1 MTIITTEIQKWKR
14 NKIVWCILAL
24 TLLLGAFAIE
34 RACSI
39 SRSSPFMDS
48 FGDLYTL
55 AFKNLSSLFLPIVL
69 GMFATTLFFDEHKN
83 DTMKELLIIP
93 ITKAQLYFSKV
104 AVVILMSVGLCLITF
119 LLCVVGGLIAGGFP
133 DLNAQTLMDAG
144 LLYLAGG
151 ILIPIA
157 MLPIVFLSTLSKG
170 YILPIGATLLYLI
183 PVVIAP
189 AYLTGIH
196 PLASVMGIYPHISEA
211 AAAMVESLMQGVLFN
226 TSPLVC
232 VGSLL
237 LIGATFAAASVVAL
251 KKQPPAILWTPR
263 TPPCA
268 AILPSVLN
276 CWELSVCPMMRSK
289 RTPVPRWYRTSSSS
303 KRGTDRW
310 TSCRNGRR
318 PDRRRTGLPSTGIL
332 STTRK
337 WCWAD
342 RSR

>member
-170 YILPIGATLLYLI
+170 YN
-183 PVVIAP
+183 P
-189 AYLTGIH
+189 AH
-196 PLASVMGIYPHISEA
+196 WRNA
-211 AAAMVESLMQGVLFN
+211 ALSDSRSHCPGLSYGN
-226 TSPLVC
+226 TPAGKRDGDLSPYFRS
-232 VGSLL
+232 GRSYGRKPDARRF
-237 LIGATFAAASVVAL
+237 IQYFAACLCRFAAL
-251 KKQPPAILWTPR
+251 DRCYICRRIRSGSKKAILLKGKTYETIELFITRYSACFFSLCLPAGR
-263 TPPCA
+263 SIFRRGSRPTGHYGRSNR
-268 AILPSVLN
+268 IL
-276 CWELSVCPMMRSK
+276 
-289 RTPVPRWYRTSSSS
+289 
-303 KRGTDRW
+303 
-310 TSCRNGRR
+310 
-318 PDRRRTGLPSTGIL
+318 
-332 STTRK
+332 
-337 WCWAD
+337 
-342 RSR
+342 

>member
-1 MTIITTEIQKWKR
+1 MTIIATEIQKWKR

-24 TLLLGAFAIE
+24 TLLFGAFAIE

-39 SRSSPFMDS
+39 ARSSPYMDS

-83 DTMKELLIIP
+83 DTLKELLIIP

-119 LLCVVGGLIAGGFP
+119 LLCVVGGLIAGGFS

-144 LLYLAGG
+144 LLYLTGG
-151 ILIPIA
+151 LLIPIA
-157 MLPIVFLSTLSKG
+157 MLPIVFLATLSKG
-170 YILPIGATLLYLI
+170 YILPIGMTLLYLV

-211 AAAMVESLMQGVLFN
+211 AAARV
-226 TSPLVC
+226 
-232 VGSLL
+232 
-237 LIGATFAAASVVAL
+237 
-251 KKQPPAILWTPR
+251 
-263 TPPCA
+263 
-268 AILPSVLN
+268 
-276 CWELSVCPMMRSK
+276 
-289 RTPVPRWYRTSSSS
+289 
-303 KRGTDRW
+303 
-310 TSCRNGRR
+310 
-318 PDRRRTGLPSTGIL
+318 
-332 STTRK
+332 
-337 WCWAD
+337 
-342 RSR
+342 

>member
-1 MTIITTEIQKWKR
+1 MNT
-14 NKIVWCILAL
+14 
-24 TLLLGAFAIE
+24 
-34 RACSI
+34 
-39 SRSSPFMDS
+39 
-48 FGDLYTL
+48 
-55 AFKNLSSLFLPIVL
+55 
-69 GMFATTLFFDEHKN
+69 KN

-157 MLPIVFLSTLSKG
+157 MLPIVFLSALSKG

-237 LIGATFAAASVVAL
+237 LIGAAFAAASVVAL
-251 KKQPPAILWTPR
+251 KNAILLKGKTYETIELFITRYSACFLLFVPASR
-263 TPPCA
+263 PLH
-268 AILPSVLN
+268 LPARLPTN
-276 CWELSVCPMMRSK
+276 
-289 RTPVPRWYRTSSSS
+289 
-303 KRGTDRW
+303 
-310 TSCRNGRR
+310 R
-318 PDRRRTGLPSTGIL
+318 PL
-332 STTRK
+332 RK
-337 WCWAD
+337 KQQNTLTK
-342 RSR
+342 

>member
-1 MTIITTEIQKWKR
+1 
-14 NKIVWCILAL
+14 
-24 TLLLGAFAIE
+24 
-34 RACSI
+34 
-39 SRSSPFMDS
+39 MDR

-144 LLYLAGG
+144 LSA
-151 ILIPIA
+151 
-157 MLPIVFLSTLSKG
+157 LSKG

-237 LIGATFAAASVVAL
+237 LIGAAFAAASVVAL
-251 KKQPPAILWTPR
+251 KKQ
-263 TPPCA
+263 
-268 AILPSVLN
+268 S
-276 CWELSVCPMMRSK
+276 
-289 RTPVPRWYRTSSSS
+289 Y
-303 KRGTDRW
+303 
-310 TSCRNGRR
+310 
-318 PDRRRTGLPSTGIL
+318 
-332 STTRK
+332 
-337 WCWAD
+337 
-342 RSR
+342 

>member
-211 AAAMVESLMQGVLFN
+211 AAAMV
-226 TSPLVC
+226 
-232 VGSLL
+232 
-237 LIGATFAAASVVAL
+237 
-251 KKQPPAILWTPR
+251 
-263 TPPCA
+263 
-268 AILPSVLN
+268 
-276 CWELSVCPMMRSK
+276 WENIRE
-289 RTPVPRWYRTSSSS
+289 R
-303 KRGTDRW
+303 
-310 TSCRNGRR
+310 
-318 PDRRRTGLPSTGIL
+318 
-332 STTRK
+332 
-337 WCWAD
+337 
-342 RSR
+342 

>member
-1 MTIITTEIQKWKR
+1 
-14 NKIVWCILAL
+14 
-24 TLLLGAFAIE
+24 
-34 RACSI
+34 
-39 SRSSPFMDS
+39 MDS

-83 DTMKELLIIP
+83 DTMKELLI
-93 ITKAQLYFSKV
+93 KAQLYFSKV

-157 MLPIVFLSTLSKG
+157 MLPIVFLSALSKG

-251 KKQPPAILWTPR
+251 KKQ
-263 TPPCA
+263 
-268 AILPSVLN
+268 S
-276 CWELSVCPMMRSK
+276 
-289 RTPVPRWYRTSSSS
+289 Y
-303 KRGTDRW
+303 
-310 TSCRNGRR
+310 
-318 PDRRRTGLPSTGIL
+318 
-332 STTRK
+332 
-337 WCWAD
+337 
-342 RSR
+342 

>member
-157 MLPIVFLSTLSKG
+157 MLPIVFHAVK
-170 YILPIGATLLYLI
+170 
-183 PVVIAP
+183 
-189 AYLTGIH
+189 
-196 PLASVMGIYPHISEA
+196 GIYPAHWRNA
-211 AAAMVESLMQGVLFN
+211 ALSDSRSHCPGLSYGN
-226 TSPLVC
+226 TPAGKRDGDLSPYFRS
-232 VGSLL
+232 GRSYGRKPDARRF
-237 LIGATFAAASVVAL
+237 IQYFAACLCRFAAL
-251 KKQPPAILWTPR
+251 DRCYICRRIRSGSKKAILLKGKTYETIELFITRYSACFFSLCLPAGR
-263 TPPCA
+263 SIFRRGSRPTGHYGRSNR
-268 AILPSVLN
+268 IL
-276 CWELSVCPMMRSK
+276 
-289 RTPVPRWYRTSSSS
+289 
-303 KRGTDRW
+303 
-310 TSCRNGRR
+310 
-318 PDRRRTGLPSTGIL
+318 
-332 STTRK
+332 
-337 WCWAD
+337 
-342 RSR
+342 

>member
-1 MTIITTEIQKWKR
+1 
-14 NKIVWCILAL
+14 
-24 TLLLGAFAIE
+24 
-34 RACSI
+34 
-39 SRSSPFMDS
+39 MDS

-83 DTMKELLIIP
+83 DTMKQLLIILFKSP
-93 ITKAQLYFSKV
+93 CGYSDV
-104 AVVILMSVGLCLITF
+104 RGLCLITF

-157 MLPIVFLSTLSKG
+157 MLPIVFLSALSKG

-251 KKQPPAILWTPR
+251 KKQ
-263 TPPCA
+263 
-268 AILPSVLN
+268 S
-276 CWELSVCPMMRSK
+276 
-289 RTPVPRWYRTSSSS
+289 Y
-303 KRGTDRW
+303 
-310 TSCRNGRR
+310 
-318 PDRRRTGLPSTGIL
+318 
-332 STTRK
+332 
-337 WCWAD
+337 
-342 RSR
+342 

>member
-1 MTIITTEIQKWKR
+1 
-14 NKIVWCILAL
+14 
-24 TLLLGAFAIE
+24 
-34 RACSI
+34 
-39 SRSSPFMDS
+39 MDS

-119 LLCVVGGLIAGGFP
+119 LLCVAGGFP

-196 PLASVMGIYPHISEA
+196 PLACVMGIYPHISEA

-251 KKQPPAILWTPR
+251 KKQ
-263 TPPCA
+263 
-268 AILPSVLN
+268 S
-276 CWELSVCPMMRSK
+276 
-289 RTPVPRWYRTSSSS
+289 Y
-303 KRGTDRW
+303 
-310 TSCRNGRR
+310 
-318 PDRRRTGLPSTGIL
+318 
-332 STTRK
+332 
-337 WCWAD
+337 
-342 RSR
+342 